1 MCKKSGERGESLE
14 RLARECKKLAQKEYK
29 RRRDGMEVMWKVQS
43 EKFPDVRVGGI
54 DLKR

>member
-43 EKFPDVRVGGI
+43 EKIPDVRVGGI